1 MNSKKKQ
8 NPVAVI
14 LGLAKECRG
23 KFITS
28 VIFAIFGVVAG
39 VIPFIMGAKVIV
51 ALMQGNKD
59 MNYYTML
66 CLISLVSY
74 ICKAVFANLST
85 SISHEATFETL
96 KSIRKKMIAKLS
108 KMPMGHLL
116 NIPSGELK
124 ETIVD
129 RVEGLETTL
138 AHLIPEMI
146 ANILIPICLLVY
158 LFMLDWRLALLTLAV
173 FPLGMCFVAFMGK
186 TYPAKFQQSVKIN
199 KHMND
204 TVVEYVNGIEVI
216 KAFNQSATS
225 YKKYEDAVV
234 DNASFFYNWMKSC
247 QWPMSAY
254 TAICPATL
262 VTVLPLGCVFYMKG
276 SLTSETFV
284 TIMIISM
291 SIIGPILAASNYV
304 DSIAAM
310 GTVANLITEVLDAP
324 ELIRPEKNAGMNGTD
339 ITLKDVR
346 FGYKADTEVLKG
358 ISLHIPAGS
367 VTAFVGPSGS
377 GKSTITRLIAGFW
390 DVTSGE
396 IQIGDKN
403 IKELSQEEIANAI
416 AYVAQDNYLFD
427 DTVRNNIRMGRMD
440 ATDAEVE
447 EAAKMAGCDSFI
459 RSLENGYDTVV
470 GSGGGHLSGGEK
482 QRVAIAR
489 AMLRNAPIVILD
501 EATAYTDPEN
511 EAQIQEAVS
520 KLVKGKTL
528 IIIAHRLSTITDS
541 DNIVL
546 VKDGS
551 ILAQGTHTQ
560 LLEQSDL
567 YRSMWNAH
575 IGVKDGEESC

>member
-1 MNSKKKQ
+1 MNSKSKE
-8 NPVAVI
+8 NPVGVI
-14 LGLAKECRG
+14 LGLAKDCKG
-23 KFITS
+23 KFILS
-28 VIFAIFGVVAG
+28 VVLAILGVVAG
-39 VIPFIMGAKVIV
+39 VIPYIMGARVIV
-51 ALMQGNKD
+51 GLMDGINN
-59 MNYYTML
+59 MEYYTSL
-66 CLISLVSY
+66 CLISLIAYV
-74 ICKAVFANLST
+74 CKALFANLST
-85 SISHEATFETL
+85 SISHEATFLTL
-96 KSIRKKMIAKLS
+96 KSIRMKMIAKLS

-146 ANILIPICLLVY
+146 ANILIPLCLLVY
-158 LFMLDWRLALLTLAV
+158 LFILDWRLALLTLAV
-173 FPLGMCFVAFMGK
+173 FPLGMCFVAVMGK

-216 KAFNQSATS
+216 KAFNQSDNS

-234 DNASFFYNWMKSC
+234 ENASFFYNWMKSC

-262 VTVLPLGCVFYMKG
+262 LTVLPLGCIFYMNG

-291 SIIGPILAASNYV
+291 SIIGPILSASNYV

-310 GTVANLITEVLDAP
+310 GTVANLITDVLDGP
-324 ELIRPEKNAGMNGTD
+324 ELIRPEKNTGIKGTD
-339 ITLKDVR
+339 VTLKNVK
-346 FGYKADTEVLKG
+346 FHYKEDKEVLKG
-358 ISLHIPAGS
+358 IDLTIPAGT

-377 GKSTITRLIAGFW
+377 GKSTISRLIAGFW

-396 IQIGDKN
+396 ITIGEKN
-403 IKELSQEEIANAI
+403 IKELSQEEIANTI

-440 ATDAEVE
+440 ATDEEVE
-447 EAAKMAGCDSFI
+447 EAAKLAGCHNFI
-459 RSLENGYDTVV
+459 QNLEKGYDTVV

-528 IIIAHRLSTITDS
+528 IVIAHRLSTIIDS

-546 VKDGS
+546 VNDGT
-551 ILAQGTHTQ
+551 IMAQGTHEQ
-560 LLEQSDL
+560 LLEESEL
-567 YRSMWNAH
+567 YKTMWEAH
-575 IGVKDGEESC
+575 IGVKDGEK

>member
-1 MNSKKKQ
+1 MNQESKQ

-14 LGLAKECRG
+14 LGLAKECTG
-23 KFITS
+23 KFVIS
-28 VIFAIFGVVAG
+28 VVFAIFGVVAG

-51 ALMQGNKD
+51 ALMQGNED
-59 MNYYTML
+59 MRYYTIL
-66 CLISLVSY
+66 CLISLAAY
-74 ICKAVFANLST
+74 ICKALFANLST

-108 KMPMGHLL
+108 RMPMGHLL

-158 LFMLDWRLALLTLAV
+158 LFILDWRLALLTLAV
-173 FPLGMCFVAFMGK
+173 FPLGMCFVGFMGK
-186 TYPAKFQQSVKIN
+186 TYPAKFKQSVKIN

-216 KAFNQSATS
+216 KAFNQSTSS

-262 VTVLPLGCVFYMKG
+262 VTVLPLGCVFYING

-339 ITLKDVR
+339 ITLKNVR
-346 FGYKADTEVLKG
+346 FSYKDDKEVLKG
-358 ISLHIPAGS
+358 ISLNIPAGS

-390 DVTSGE
+390 DVTDGG
-396 IQIGDKN
+396 IYIGDKN

-427 DTVRNNIRMGRMD
+427 DTVRNNIRMGRMS

-447 EAAKMAGCDSFI
+447 EAAKMAGCDGFI
-459 RSLENGYDTVV
+459 RNLENGYDTVV

-528 IIIAHRLSTITDS
+528 IIVAHRLSTITDS

-546 VKDGS
+546 ISDGE
-551 ILAQGTHTQ
+551 ILAQGTHTK
-560 LLEQSDL
+560 LLEESNL
-567 YRSMWNAH
+567 YKSMWNAH
-575 IGVKDGEESC
+575 IGVKDGEE

>member
-1 MNSKKKQ
+1 MNSKTKQ
-8 NPVAVI
+8 NPAAVI

-28 VIFAIFGVVAG
+28 VILAVLGVVAG
-39 VIPFIMGAKVIV
+39 VIPFMMGAKVIV

-59 MNYYTML
+59 MRYYTVL
-66 CLISLVSY
+66 CLISLISY

-108 KMPMGHLL
+108 RMPMGHLL

-146 ANILIPICLLVY
+146 ANILIPVCLLVY
-158 LFMLDWRLALLTLAV
+158 LFVLDWRLALLTLAV

-262 VTVLPLGCVFYMKG
+262 VTVLPLGCAFYMNG

-310 GTVANLITEVLDAP
+310 STVASLITEVLDAP

-339 ITLKDVR
+339 ITLKNVR
-346 FGYKADTEVLKG
+346 FSYKADKEVLKG
-358 ISLHIPAGS
+358 ISLHIPSGS

-416 AYVAQDNYLFD
+416 AYVAQDKYLFD

-459 RSLENGYDTVV
+459 RNLENGYDTVV

-575 IGVKDGEESC
+575 IGVKDGEGSC